1 MKRTKNPAKEAE
13 YRKRAA
19 DLVAQMTLHEK
30 VSQMLSWAPA
40 IERLGI
46 PAYNWWSEGIHGIGR
61 AGTATVFPQAIGMAA
76 AFDEDMMEQVGN
88 AVGVEA
94 RGKYNMC
101 RAHGDRDIFKG
112 LTVWAPNI
120 NIFRDPRWG
129 RGHETYG
136 EDPFLTSRLGVRFV
150 EGMQGD
156 DPDYLQAAACAKHFA
171 VHSGPESDRH
181 HFNAIVSKQDL
192 WETYL
197 PAFRALVKEAGVE
210 AVMGAY
216 NRTNGEP
223 CCGSKTL
230 LKDILRDKWHFDGHV
245 TSDCWAIKDFHT
257 GHMVTDGPVESV
269 ALAVNNGCDLNCGDL
284 YVYLEQ
290 AVAEGKLS
298 EEKIDESLTRLYVTR
313 MRLGMFDAE
322 DQVPYNKVGYDVVD
336 SAEMKA
342 LNLKVADNIMTLL
355 KNDGTLPLDKSKLH
369 TVGVIGPNADSH
381 AALVGNYNGTPPRS
395 ITVVEGITRICE
407 DTGWDV
413 NYAEGCLLYDDPS
426 VRKVFQN
433 YRIPEAVALAESCD
447 LAIVCVG
454 LDSTLEGEQ
463 GDVGNAFASGD
474 KPDLLL
480 PKIQRDLV
488 EQVIATGTPVILIDL
503 AGSPIDLSAYEDQV
517 PAILHAWYPGGEGGR
532 AIADILFGKVS
543 PGGKLPLTFYYN
555 DGPLPDITDY
565 HMTGRTYRY
574 FEGRPWKPFGF
585 GLTYGEL
592 QITEAKVTEV
602 DYTKEIPSAQITIH
616 CQNPTD
622 RDLSDVIQVYAHVN
636 GSSNE
641 VPNHKLAAFERIR
654 LDAGESKEF
663 RITIPP
669 MAFTTVD
676 NSGNRVF
683 DGTSA
688 TLYLGF
694 SQPDFTEEDQ
704 KIYTGN
710 RGQVFAVTL

>member
-46 PAYNWWSEGIHGIGR
+46 PAYNWWSEGIHGVGR

-88 AVGVEA
+88 AIGVEA

-150 EGMQGD
+150 EGMQGN

-342 LNLKVADNIMTLL
+342 LNLKVADSIMTLL
-355 KNDGTLPLDKSKLH
+355 KNDGTLPLALLVVCLAVK
-369 TVGVIGPNADSH
+369 GRIGG
-381 AALVGNYNGTPPRS
+381 L
-395 ITVVEGITRICE
+395 I
-407 DTGWDV
+407 
-413 NYAEGCLLYDDPS
+413 
-426 VRKVFQN
+426 
-433 YRIPEAVALAESCD
+433 ES
-447 LAIVCVG
+447 
-454 LDSTLEGEQ
+454 S
-463 GDVGNAFASGD
+463 
-474 KPDLLL
+474 
-480 PKIQRDLV
+480 
-488 EQVIATGTPVILIDL
+488 
-503 AGSPIDLSAYEDQV
+503 
-517 PAILHAWYPGGEGGR
+517 
-532 AIADILFGKVS
+532 
-543 PGGKLPLTFYYN
+543 
-555 DGPLPDITDY
+555 
-565 HMTGRTYRY
+565 
-574 FEGRPWKPFGF
+574 
-585 GLTYGEL
+585 
-592 QITEAKVTEV
+592 
-602 DYTKEIPSAQITIH
+602 
-616 CQNPTD
+616 
-622 RDLSDVIQVYAHVN
+622 
-636 GSSNE
+636 
-641 VPNHKLAAFERIR
+641 LAAFPAEANI
-654 LDAGESKEF
+654 SEF
-663 RITIPP
+663 
-669 MAFTTVD
+669 
-676 NSGNRVF
+676 
-683 DGTSA
+683 SA
-688 TLYLGF
+688 KTPVMTLYCFIFGMAAFAAVRENKQFLYGAFCILLAVLTNFQRAGF
-694 SQPDFTEEDQ
+694 ECVFTVLVLLAVQNPQGVGLAENQ
-704 KIYTGN
+704 KFAQAVEFVGAGSFWLYLAHPLVLELLPNTAMGGAAAWLCFAGVYAVCLMVCYALYTLFV
-710 RGQVFAVTL
+710 RRYEQHFA

>member
-30 VSQMLSWAPA
+30 VGQMLSWAPA

-101 RAHGDRDIFKG
+101 RTHGDRDIFKG

-230 LKDILRDKWHFDGHV
+230 LKDILRDKWQFDGHV

-290 AVAEGKLS
+290 AVAEGKVS

-313 MRLGMFDAE
+313 MRLGMFDTE

-342 LNLKVADNIMTLL
+342 LNLKVADSIMTLL

-369 TVGVIGPNADSH
+369 TVGVIGPNADSRK
-381 AALVGNYNGTPPRS
+381 ALLGNYEGTASRYT
-395 ITVVEGITRICE
+395 TVLEGIE
-407 DTGWDV
+407 DYLGDDV
-413 NYAEGCLLYDDPS
+413 KVRYSQGCHLYADNIHG
-426 VRKVFQN
+426 
-433 YRIPEAVALAESCD
+433 LAESNE
-447 LAIVCVG
+447 LLSEVKGVCEESDVVIAVLG
-454 LDSTLEGEQ
+454 LDSGLEGEEGDNYELYRTLVPIGTSDYQAENQRLECGIMISSNALKELGEDEFIKMMRFVDWLWYSDEGLTLTKWGKEGETYTVTDGTYSLTPGYYCNGLSIAQTSDDQIDLREELGYACGNFMYSGNTELLTSNFSEDLRDFYDRQ
-463 GDVGNAFASGD
+463 GQYRKLRPLDPTVTFDEDQMEMLN
-474 KPDLLL
+474 LW
-480 PKIQRDLV
+480 
-488 EQVIATGTPVILIDL
+488 GTPMTDTVN
-503 AGSPIDLSAYEDQV
+503 
-517 PAILHAWYPGGEGGR
+517 AWTCKF
-532 AIADILFGKVS
+532 AMNQADINNDWDTYVAEVEAQNMQNIVDM
-543 PGGKLPLTFYYN
+543 YN
-555 DGPLPDITDY
+555 D
-565 HMTGRTYRY
+565 TY
-574 FEGRPWKPFGF
+574 K
-585 GLTYGEL
+585 
-592 QITEAKVTEV
+592 A
-602 DYTKEIPSAQITIH
+602 
-616 CQNPTD
+616 
-622 RDLSDVIQVYAHVN
+622 
-636 GSSNE
+636 
-641 VPNHKLAAFERIR
+641 
-654 LDAGESKEF
+654 SK
-663 RITIPP
+663 
-669 MAFTTVD
+669 
-676 NSGNRVF
+676 
-683 DGTSA
+683 
-688 TLYLGF
+688 
-694 SQPDFTEEDQ
+694 
-704 KIYTGN
+704 
-710 RGQVFAVTL
+710 